1 MATTLPRSGAV
12 FADIEEAH
20 RVLEPVM
27 RAIAA
32 SVGDHCEVVL
42 HDLSAG
48 DLERSIRAIV
58 NGHVSG
64 RDVGG
69 PSTNLGA
76 GVLHNSD
83 ADHNA
88 FGYRARTV
96 DGRELLSSSVY
107 YRNPEGRVIAAFC
120 INVDLT
126 PLQRA
131 AAAVA
136 SLMPSP
142 READDSEG
150 APHELV
156 APDVSSV
163 LDDMISEA
171 ISMVGK
177 PSAEMDKSDRI
188 EVLRLLES
196 RGAFH
201 IKRAA
206 DKVSTRLGVSR
217 VTVYGYLDEVRRG

>member
-1 MATTLPRSGAV
+1 MPTLLPATDARFESVEDL
-12 FADIEEAH
+12 H

-32 SVGDHCEVVL
+32 AVGPHCEVVL
-42 HDLSAG
+42 HDLSSR
-48 DLERSIRAIV
+48 DLDHSIYAIV

-64 RDVGG
+64 RSVGG
-69 PSTNLGA
+69 PSTNLGIE
-76 GVLHNSD
+76 VLRDES

-88 FGYRARTV
+88 FGYRGRTV
-96 DGRELLSSSVY
+96 DGRELVSSSVY
-107 YRNPEGRVIAAFC
+107 YRDPAGHVIAALC

-126 PLQRA
+126 PLQSA
-131 AAAVA
+131 LNAVA
-136 SLMPSP
+136 ALAPQT
-142 READDSEG
+142 EAEDPKEIVG
-150 APHELV
+150 
-156 APDVSSV
+156 PDIARV
-163 LDDMISEA
+163 LDDMITEA
-171 ISMVGK
+171 IAAIGK
-177 PSAEMDKSDRI
+177 PTPDMSKSDRI

-206 DKVSTRLGVSR
+206 DRVSARLGVSR